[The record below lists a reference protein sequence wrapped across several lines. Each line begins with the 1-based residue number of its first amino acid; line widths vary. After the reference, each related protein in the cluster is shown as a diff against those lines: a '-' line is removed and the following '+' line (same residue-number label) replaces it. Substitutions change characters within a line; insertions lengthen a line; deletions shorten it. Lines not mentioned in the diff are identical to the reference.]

1 MGGAEQFSASPD
13 RRLMA
18 SALDLMLVFGL
29 ALFLSPLIK
38 IAGLTSKFDILAA
51 IAYLAYEASFLWLWK
66 GQTPGRRVMS
76 IFVLPT
82 RGGELSYREAIL
94 RPGLRVGLFLLSLD
108 LAYVWRYMD
117 YGDLRIHVLLP
128 IEVALMLSL
137 PSRRTLADFAAG
149 TIVVNAPPPQPHR
162 APAAPMYS
170 PSDAEFGLPAR
181 PPGHGPETPDRPLAF
196 LASLLITAPAVF
208 FAVIFLA
215 GPHGGAR

>member
-1 MGGAEQFSASPD
+1 
-13 RRLMA
+13 MA
-18 SALDLMLVFGL
+18 SVLDLMLVFGL

-38 IAGLTSKFDILAA
+38 IAGLASKFDILAA
-51 IAYLAYEASFLWLWK
+51 IAYFAYEAGFLWLWK

-76 IFVLPT
+76 IFVLT
-82 RGGELSYREAIL
+82 GRGGELSYREAIL
-94 RPGLRVGLFLLSLD
+94 RPALRVGLFLLTLD

-149 TIVVNAPPPQPHR
+149 TIVVNTPPPQPHR
-162 APAAPMYS
+162 APAVPMYS

-181 PPGHGPETPDRPLAF
+181 PPGHGPETPEKRSNNAFESGRPR
-196 LASLLITAPAVF
+196 
-208 FAVIFLA
+208 A
-215 GPHGGAR
+215 GAAQRER